1 MEFHLIDFI
10 EHALN
15 LLVLFLLLRHFLYKP
30 VSKFMA
36 EREAKFAREREQ
48 LDASRNEAN
57 VLKTKYETSM
67 KNARLDAEHIAEERR
82 KAAEREAD
90 DLRKKAKQ
98 DAQGILSDAMH
109 QAVTEREG
117 MMNELKSQTA
127 ELAVDIAGKI
137 LEREVTQEDH
147 QRIID
152 SFFDKVG

>member
-1 MEFHLIDFI
+1 MEFKLIDFI

-15 LLVLFLLLRHFLYKP
+15 LLVFFLLLRHFLYKP

-36 EREAKFAREREQ
+36 EREANFAREREQ
-48 LDASRNEAN
+48 IDASRDEAN
-57 VLKTKYETSM
+57 ALKSQYETSM
-67 KNARLDAEHIAEERR
+67 KNARLDAEHLAEERR

-109 QAVTEREG
+109 QAVAEREG
-117 MMNELKSQTA
+117 MLNELKTQTA

>member
-15 LLVLFLLLRHFLYKP
+15 LLILFLLLRIFLYKP

-48 LDASRNEAN
+48 IDASRNEAN
-57 VLKTKYETSM
+57 VLKAQYETSM
-67 KNARLDAEHIAEERR
+67 KNARLDAEAIAEERR
-82 KAAEREAD
+82 KAAEREAE

-109 QAVTEREG
+109 QAVAEREG
-117 MMNELKSQTA
+117 MMNELKTQTA

>member
-1 MEFHLIDFI
+1 MEFKLIDFI

-15 LLVLFLLLRHFLYKP
+15 LLILFLLLRHFLYQP

-36 EREAKFAREREQ
+36 EREAKFARDREQ
-48 LDASRNEAN
+48 IDASRNEAN
-57 VLKTKYETSM
+57 VLKAQYESSM

-82 KAAEREAD
+82 KAAEREAE

-98 DAQGILSDAMH
+98 DAQGILSDAMQ
-109 QAVTEREG
+109 QAITEREG
-117 MMNELKSQTA
+117 MLGDLKSQTA

-137 LEREVTQEDH
+137 LEREVKQEDH

>member
-15 LLVLFLLLRHFLYKP
+15 LLILFLLLRYFLYKP
-30 VSKFMA
+30 VSKFMQ
-36 EREAKFAREREQ
+36 EREANFAREREQ
-48 LDASRNEAN
+48 LDSARNEAN
-57 VLKTKYETSM
+57 VLKAKYETSM
-67 KNARLDAEHIAEERR
+67 KNARLDAEHAADERR
-82 KAAEREAD
+82 KAAEREAEE
-90 DLRKKAKQ
+90 LRKKAKQ

-109 QAVTEREG
+109 QAMNEREG
-117 MMNELKSQTA
+117 MMSELKSQTA

-147 QRIID
+147 QRIVD

>member
-15 LLVLFLLLRHFLYKP
+15 LLILFLLLRTFLYKP

-36 EREAKFAREREQ
+36 EREAKFASEREQ
-48 LDASRNEAN
+48 IDASRDEAN
-57 VLKTKYETSM
+57 VLKAKYETSM
-67 KNARLDAEHIAEERR
+67 KNARLDAEHLAEERR

-98 DAQGILSDAMH
+98 DAQGILSDAMT
-109 QAVTEREG
+109 QAVAEREG
-117 MMNELKSQTA
+117 MLNDLKAQTA

-152 SFFDKVG
+152 CFFDKVG

>member
-1 MEFHLIDFI
+1 MEFKLIDFI

-15 LLVLFLLLRHFLYKP
+15 LLILFLLLRHFLYQP

-36 EREAKFAREREQ
+36 EREAKFVREREQ
-48 LDASRNEAN
+48 IDASRNEAN
-57 VLKTKYETSM
+57 VLKSQYESSM
-67 KNARLDAEHIAEERR
+67 KNARLDAEAIAEERR
-82 KAAEREAD
+82 KAAEREAE

-109 QAVTEREG
+109 QAMTEREG
-117 MMNELKSQTA
+117 MLGDLKSQTA

-137 LEREVTQEDH
+137 LEREVKQEDH

>member
-36 EREAKFAREREQ
+36 EREANFAREREQ
-48 LDASRNEAN
+48 IEAN
-57 VLKTKYETSM
+57 RDAANALKSQYETSM
-67 KNARLDAEHIAEERR
+67 KNARLDAKHIADERR
-82 KAAEREAD
+82 KAAEREAE
-90 DLRKKAKQ
+90 DLRRKAKQ
-98 DAQGILSDAMH
+98 DAQGILTDAMS

-117 MMNELKSQTA
+117 MMSELKAQTA

>member
-1 MEFHLIDFI
+1 MEFNLIDFV

-15 LLVLFLLLRHFLYKP
+15 LLVLFLLLRTFLYKP

-48 LDASRNEAN
+48 IDASRDAADA
-57 VLKTKYETSM
+57 LKSQYETSM
-67 KNARLDAEHIAEERR
+67 KNARLDAEHVAEERR
-82 KAAEREAD
+82 KAAEREAE

-98 DAQGILSDAMH
+98 DAQGILTDAMR
-109 QAVTEREG
+109 QAAAEREG
-117 MMNELKSQTA
+117 MVSELKEQTA

-137 LEREVTQEDH
+137 LEREVTQQDH

>member
-1 MEFHLIDFI
+1 
-10 EHALN
+10 
-15 LLVLFLLLRHFLYKP
+15 
-30 VSKFMA
+30 MA
-36 EREAKFAREREQ
+36 QREEKFARERAQ
-48 LDASRNEAN
+48 IDTSRNEAN
-57 VLKTKYETSM
+57 VLKAQYESSM

-82 KAAEREAD
+82 KAAEREAE

-98 DAQGILSDAMH
+98 DAQGILSDAMT

-117 MMNELKSQTA
+117 MLNDLKSQTA

-137 LEREVTQEDH
+137 LEREVNKEDH

>member
-1 MEFHLIDFI
+1 MEFKLIDFI

-15 LLVLFLLLRHFLYKP
+15 LLILFLLLRHFLYQP

-48 LDASRNEAN
+48 IDASRNEAS
-57 VLKTKYETSM
+57 VLKAQYESSM
-67 KNARLDAEHIAEERR
+67 KNARLDAEAIAEERR
-82 KAAEREAD
+82 KAAEREAE

-109 QAVTEREG
+109 QAMTEREG
-117 MMNELKSQTA
+117 MLGDLKSQTA

-137 LEREVTQEDH
+137 LEREVKQEDH